1 MKKVKYRLFLDH
13 EKEEKWINDMAV
25 NGWNLEKFAFSRF
38 IFTKGEPG
46 KFVYR
51 NELISGMST
60 TEKKDYFEILKDSG
74 ITIIQEF
81 GGWIY
86 MEKAVSDGPLEIFTD
101 IKSKLD
107 YYTRILS
114 VFLLLFFVNICL
126 GLSNLNF
133 FSNQSNLGFINSTM
147 GFINIFVA
155 ALIAYPIIKIIY
167 RKRHLQRK
175 HQFFE

>member
-1 MKKVKYRLFLDH
+1 MKKVKYRFYLDY

-25 NGWNLEKFAFSRF
+25 NGWDLEKFSLGRF
-38 IFTKGEPG
+38 KFTKGEPG

-51 NELISGMST
+51 NELISGMSP

-86 MEKAVSDGPLEIFTD
+86 MKKAVSEGPLEIYTD
-101 IKSKLD
+101 IKSKID
-107 YYTRILS
+107 YYNRILNL
-114 VFLLLFFVNICL
+114 FLLLFIVNICS
-126 GLSNLNF
+126 GLSNINF
-133 FSNQSNLGFINSTM
+133 FSNQSSLGFINSTM
-147 GFINIFVA
+147 GIINIFVA
-155 ALIAYPIIKIIY
+155 ALIACPIIKIIF
-167 RKRHLQRK
+167 RKRDLQQK

>member
-13 EKEEKWINDMAV
+13 EKEEKWINHMAV

-38 IFTKGEPG
+38 KFTKGEPG
-46 KFVYR
+46 KYVYR
-51 NELISGMST
+51 NEFISGMSK
-60 TEKKDYFEILKDSG
+60 TEKMDYFEIIKDSG

-86 MEKAVSDGPLEIFTD
+86 MKKAVSEGPLEIYTD
-101 IKSKLD
+101 IKSKMD
-107 YYTRILS
+107 YFNRI
-114 VFLLLFFVNICL
+114 LLFFFLLFISNICI
-126 GLSNLNF
+126 GISNINF
-133 FSNQSNLGFINSTM
+133 FNNQSNLGFINSTL

-167 RKRHLQRK
+167 RKRNLQKK